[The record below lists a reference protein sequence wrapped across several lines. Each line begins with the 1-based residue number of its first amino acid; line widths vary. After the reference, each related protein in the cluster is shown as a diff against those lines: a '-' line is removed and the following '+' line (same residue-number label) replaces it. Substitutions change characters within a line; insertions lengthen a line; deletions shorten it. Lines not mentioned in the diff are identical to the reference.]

1 MMIPSTRIRA
11 TFICEPPSCYKRT
24 FLTLER
30 TLMSHSRSHSIMRQR
45 SYDNLGNGEGRYSS
59 HSSRNVSPHPQ
70 YSNHRTRSPHPE
82 EQKRVRFNDDHQD
95 DKQSTQPRRPNSHH
109 PKGDNCT
116 NVDDA
121 STKTIHPRGRYGNM
135 ARGYLGHC
143 DNHES
148 TKTHSGRTRVG
159 RNDSPSRHQSHCR
172 SDRDIIDAKVRRD
185 RVEVIS
191 VNSRITTLE
200 FSVQIYPMI
209 TIRGDYP
216 PGFYLPKRFEEFLQ
230 MSDSELDRIMAAY
243 GIPSTWST
251 RGERCSNQWSP
262 RAVSYPISVDKHKN
276 VVALLSF
283 LGAYRLAQKLDD
295 SRMKRRGSMREL
307 CDKFRRE
314 R

>member
-1 MMIPSTRIRA
+1 
-11 TFICEPPSCYKRT
+11 
-24 FLTLER
+24 
-30 TLMSHSRSHSIMRQR
+30 MRQR

-59 HSSRNVSPHPQ
+59 HPSRNASPHPQ
-70 YSNHRTRSPHPE
+70 YSKQRTRSPHPMD
-82 EQKRVRFNDDHQD
+82 QKRVRFTDNHQD
-95 DKQSTQPRRPNSHH
+95 DKQSTEARRPNSYH
-109 PKGDNCT
+109 PKDDNCPS
-116 NVDDA
+116 VDDA
-121 STKTIHPRGRYGNM
+121 STKTIHPRGRYGTM
-135 ARGYLGHC
+135 ARGYVGRAN
-143 DNHES
+143 DHES
-148 TKTHSGRTRVG
+148 TKAHSGRTQNR
-159 RNDSPSRHQSHCR
+159 RNDSPSRYTDSRPSDSSSRHRSPLR
-172 SDRDIIDAKVRRD
+172 SDRDFIDSKVRRD

-191 VNSRITTLE
+191 VNSRISTLE

-251 RGERCSNQWSP
+251 KGERCSSQWSP

-295 SRMKRRGSMREL
+295 SRMRRRGSMRDL
-307 CDKFRRE
+307 CDMIRR
-314 R
+314 